1 VTAKTIQAPYQQIKN
16 QIVNAIKDGTYGAND
31 KIPSENALMSEY
43 GVARMTAHRALRELT
58 DEGILTRVQGVG
70 TFVAEKTDEGHVL
83 DVRNIADDIKARGHN
98 YSADVVLRREEAAN
112 ERIADLFH
120 STVGATLFRTR
131 IVHMEGEMPLQLEDR
146 WVNPC
151 LAPDYLTNDF
161 RHITPTAYLLA
172 KLPLQEVEHTIRAE
186 MPNSELC
193 RLLKMPNT
201 EPCLVLTRR
210 TSLND
215 KVITF
220 VRMFFPGSR
229 YRLGN
234 RFNSAIDLD

>member
-1 VTAKTIQAPYQQIKN
+1 MTAKTIHAPYQQIKN
-16 QIVNAIKDGTYGAND
+16 QIVAAIKDGVYGPND
-31 KIPSENALMSEY
+31 KIPSETALMQEY

-58 DEGILTRVQGVG
+58 DEGILTRVHGVG

-83 DVRNIADDIKARGHN
+83 DVRNIADDIKARGHE
-98 YSADVVLRREEAAN
+98 YSADVVLRQEEAAN
-112 ERIADLFH
+112 DRLAELFH
-120 STVGATLFRTR
+120 GNVGEKLFRTR
-131 IVHMEGEMPLQLEDR
+131 IVHLEGEMPLQLEDR

-151 LAPDYLTNDF
+151 LVPDYLTNDF
-161 RHITPTAYLLA
+161 RKITPTAYLLT

-186 MPNSELC
+186 MPNDELC
-193 RLLKMPNT
+193 HLLKMPKD

-220 VRMFFPGSR
+220 ARMFFPGSR

-234 RFNSAIDLD
+234 RFNSHVDLD